1 MFTFTSTFMQKKL
14 FYQIDILSPSPIL
27 YVYKE
32 KRRPSYLGVILTIL
46 MIAITLI
53 FSYNVIIKWI
63 YHSNYTITY
72 NKIISQESSI
82 FNLNDTLFAFSLN
95 IIDKDNYN
103 FTINLIDV
111 INDTITNSTNI
122 DYELCSNQKSGFENI
137 KNNNNSYYCL
147 NNDNITYISNTLNQK
162 ETYLSFIISI
172 KNNSNNNELNDQKD
186 EINSPKNFDKEIN
199 MKFLFSTPKIDHNN
213 FTNPIHDVD
222 FFHNYNIPLNQSIII
237 DNYFKMINYQ
247 TKTGIITSHISEFN
261 VSFYDESITLREISN
276 NITKGKGIINFHIS
290 PFNIDSYLRTYPTV
304 QEMLS
309 QIGGITSIIF
319 RCFSIFMA
327 FFASTKNNYVIF
339 SNIVNQHNNNIKRT
353 IEEKNNNIDFN
364 YKKSMNRNHVKKNS
378 NNSKLNNFGNDN
390 VSMVPKLKKPFLNSN
405 SEEKKNAKQIK
416 SKRNNNNNKNNN
428 NNNNIIEIEL
438 TKYTDNNSN
447 NSSTSSELT
456 INEKRKVTIKKK
468 TISKNGNLS
477 KISLCNSFCIQII
490 PCKTKNKK
498 ILSLSEEFIRDCLG
512 IENIIKTNCR
522 MNQMV
527 TLLNPER
534 KKKINEIDSYI
545 IESLKIIEDGGNI
558 EPKPSEEYDD

>member
-63 YHSNYTITY
+63 NHSNYTITY

-82 FNLNDTLFAFSLN
+82 FNLNNTLFAFNSN
-95 IIDKDNYN
+95 IIGNDNYL
-103 FTINLIDV
+103 FSINLITV
-111 INDTITNSTNI
+111 INDNITNCSKI
-122 DYELCSNQKSGFENI
+122 DHEKCSNQKTNFEYISNY
-137 KNNNNSYYCL
+137 NDFYCL
-147 NNDNITYISNTLNQK
+147 NNNNINNISNTLNQK
-162 ETYLSFIISI
+162 ETYLSFNISL
-172 KNNSNNNELNDQKD
+172 KNNSINNGKINEKDDIDD
-186 EINSPKNFDKEIN
+186 EINI
-199 MKFLFSTPKIDHNN
+199 KFLFSTPKINHNN
-213 FTNPIHDVD
+213 FTNPITYVS
-222 FFHNYNIPLNQSIII
+222 FLHNFNIPSKQSCIIN
-237 DNYFKMINYQ
+237 NYFKMINYQ
-247 TKTGIITSHISEFN
+247 TKTGIITTQISELN
-261 VSFYDESITLREISN
+261 ISFYDESITSREISN
-276 NITKGKGIINFHIS
+276 EKKVEKGIINFHIS
-290 PFNIDSYLRTYPTV
+290 PFNIDTYLRTYPTV

-309 QIGGITSIIF
+309 QIGGISSIVF

-339 SNIVNQHNNNIKRT
+339 SNIVNKHNNIKRK
-353 IEEKNNNIDFN
+353 IEVKKSNLDVN
-364 YKKSMNRNHVKKNS
+364 YKKSIYNNNNENNNRNNC
-378 NNSKLNNFGNDN
+378 KLTNFGNDN
-390 VSMVPKLKKPFLNSN
+390 LSMVPKLKKPFLNSN
-405 SEEKKNAKQIK
+405 SEENNSSNQIK
-416 SKRNNNNNKNNN
+416 SKRENYEKNSSNNNS
-428 NNNNIIEIEL
+428 IEIEL
-438 TKYTDNNSN
+438 TTYNDKSSSNSTTPDNS
-447 NSSTSSELT
+447 
-456 INEKRKVTIKKK
+456 IDEKRKVTIKKK

-522 MNQMV
+522 MNQLI

-534 KKKINEIDSYI
+534 KKKIDEIDNYI
-545 IESLKIIEDGGNI
+545 IESLKIIENGGNI
-558 EPKPSEEYDD
+558 EPKPTEDYDD

>member
-63 YHSNYTITY
+63 NHSNYTITY

-82 FNLNDTLFAFSLN
+82 FNLNNTLFAFNSN
-95 IIDKDNYN
+95 IIGNDNYL
-103 FTINLIDV
+103 FSINLITV
-111 INDTITNSTNI
+111 INDNITNCSKI
-122 DYELCSNQKSGFENI
+122 DHEKCSNQKTNFEYISNY
-137 KNNNNSYYCL
+137 NDFYCL
-147 NNDNITYISNTLNQK
+147 NNNNINNISNTLNQK
-162 ETYLSFIISI
+162 ETYLSFNISL
-172 KNNSNNNELNDQKD
+172 KNNSINNGKINEKDDIDD
-186 EINSPKNFDKEIN
+186 EINI
-199 MKFLFSTPKIDHNN
+199 KFLFSTPKINHNN
-213 FTNPIHDVD
+213 FTNPITYVS
-222 FFHNYNIPLNQSIII
+222 FLHNFNIPSKQSCIIN
-237 DNYFKMINYQ
+237 NYFKMINYQ
-247 TKTGIITSHISEFN
+247 TKTGIITTQISELN
-261 VSFYDESITLREISN
+261 ISFYDESITSREISN
-276 NITKGKGIINFHIS
+276 EKKVEKGIINFHIS
-290 PFNIDSYLRTYPTV
+290 PFNIDTYLRTYPTV

-309 QIGGITSIIF
+309 QIGGISSIVF

-339 SNIVNQHNNNIKRT
+339 SNIVNKHNNIKRK
-353 IEEKNNNIDFN
+353 IEVKKSNLDVN
-364 YKKSMNRNHVKKNS
+364 YKKSIYNNNNENNNRNNC
-378 NNSKLNNFGNDN
+378 KLTNFGNDN
-390 VSMVPKLKKPFLNSN
+390 LSMVPKLKKPFLNSN
-405 SEEKKNAKQIK
+405 SEENNSSNQIK
-416 SKRNNNNNKNNN
+416 SKRENYEKNSRNNNS
-428 NNNNIIEIEL
+428 IEIEL
-438 TKYTDNNSN
+438 TTYNDKSSSNSTTPDNS
-447 NSSTSSELT
+447 
-456 INEKRKVTIKKK
+456 IDEKRKVTIKKK

-522 MNQMV
+522 MNQLI

-534 KKKINEIDSYI
+534 KKKIDEIDHYI
-545 IESLKIIEDGGNI
+545 IESLKIIENGGNI
-558 EPKPSEEYDD
+558 EPKPTEDYDD